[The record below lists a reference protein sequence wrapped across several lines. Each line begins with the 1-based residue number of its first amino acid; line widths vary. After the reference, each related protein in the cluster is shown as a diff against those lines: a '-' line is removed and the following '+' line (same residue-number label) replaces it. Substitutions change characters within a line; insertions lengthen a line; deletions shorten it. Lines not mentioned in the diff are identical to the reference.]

1 MGELYGVQIIKKKTH
16 KTLTYS
22 WVLSEKLGKSP
33 FVGTKMWWTFSW
45 HSQRCAGCRV
55 QCNYGE
61 IARSLDTNG
70 QESGQAGA
78 GPLAVM
84 KSVPNPVRLK
94 QVN

>member
-1 MGELYGVQIIKKKTH
+1 MKSLERVPLLAQKYDEHFPDTPKGV
-16 KTLTYS
+16 
-22 WVLSEKLGKSP
+22 LG
-33 FVGTKMWWTFSW
+33 VG
-45 HSQRCAGCRV
+45 
-55 QCNYGE
+55 CNYGE